1 MLLNLSCHGIVSV
14 KAGGGV
20 GPDSGGGGGEGG
32 DSGGARVLR
41 PMASH

>member
-14 KAGGGV
+14 KAGEGV
-20 GPDSGGGGGEGG
+20 GPDSGGGGEGG